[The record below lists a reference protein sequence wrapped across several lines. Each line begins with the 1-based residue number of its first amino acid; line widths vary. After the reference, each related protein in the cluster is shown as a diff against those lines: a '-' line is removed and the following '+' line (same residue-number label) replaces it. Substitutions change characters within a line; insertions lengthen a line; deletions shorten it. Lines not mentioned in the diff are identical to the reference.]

1 MDLRILKM
9 IFFFFFYR
17 KKSQQ
22 KCRQVTERNEMK
34 NCGSVRL
41 NREIEKECD
50 PTSRSIMI
58 VVWKKKTC
66 EQFESFSVKRNQ
78 TRTKLGLEI
87 KIILYST
94 ALELMSQTI
103 QSTISH
109 RTQFLV
115 TLYTTLNY
123 FLQLF
128 ERMIQRW
135 KQV

>member
-1 MDLRILKM
+1 MSSSNGEK
-9 IFFFFFYR
+9 
-17 KKSQQ
+17 
-22 KCRQVTERNEMK
+22 RNEKLRKRSSQSRDRKRMR
-34 NCGSVRL
+34 SDESL
-41 NREIEKECD
+41 NNDC
-50 PTSRSIMI
+50 SL
-58 VVWKKKTC
+58 KKKTC

-94 ALELMSQTI
+94 ALELMSQKI